1 MEPLKLFFSMLS
13 FLLLSTITVGVVY
26 IALWFE
32 QYERYIIW

>member
-1 MEPLKLFFSMLS
+1 MKALRLLLDMLN

-32 QYERYIIW
+32 QYEQYIL

>member
-1 MEPLKLFFSMLS
+1 MEPLKLFFGMLS

-32 QYERYIIW
+32 QYERYII